1 MQGTLARSPEWT
13 LWVGLLEDTARAI
26 EDPRWSGQVNADRA
40 VARAWLTHLGLGAV
54 DVEAWS
60 DAALRQDEGDLARL
74 AEAAGVKVDR
84 GLALAGLSVTPLLHA
99 LRRRATMTEHWAHGF
114 CPVCGAWPVL
124 AEYRGLERQRRL
136 RCVRCGGD
144 WAASWL
150 SCVYCDERDHL
161 RLGSIVPEARI
172 ETVKAEV
179 CQTCRGYLKTVTT
192 LGPLSFLELAMAD
205 LETVDLDLIAIER
218 GFARPPAR

>member
-26 EDPRWSGQVNADRA
+26 EDPRWNAT
-40 VARAWLTHLGLGAV
+40 AWLTHLGLGAV
-54 DVEAWS
+54 DVDAWV
-60 DAALRQDEGDLARL
+60 DAARRQDEADLARL
-74 AEAAGVKVDR
+74 AEAGGVNADR

-99 LRRRATMTEHWAHGF
+99 LRRTTTIPEPWTHGF
-114 CPVCGAWPVL
+114 CPACGAWPVM

-150 SCVYCDERDHL
+150 SCVYCDERDHT

-172 ETVKAEV
+172 ETVKVEV
-179 CQTCRGYLKTVTT
+179 CHTCRGYLKTVTT
-192 LGPLSFLELAMAD
+192 LGTLSFLELAMAD

-218 GFARPPAR
+218 GFTRPPAR